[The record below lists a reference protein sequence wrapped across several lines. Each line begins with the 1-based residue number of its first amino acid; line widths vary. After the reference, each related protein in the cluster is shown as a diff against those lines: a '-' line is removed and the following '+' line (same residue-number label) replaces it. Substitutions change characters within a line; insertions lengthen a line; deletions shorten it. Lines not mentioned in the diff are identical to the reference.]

1 MRLGR
6 WPEGAEGVGNG
17 GWKMKI
23 AYLVLAHMNPGVVE
37 RAIGALDSED
47 CAFFVHIDQKSDITK
62 FSRIA
67 GKNIFFT
74 EKRVPVYW
82 GQFSQVEAILMLL
95 QKAMKGPDRYDYFV
109 LVSGS
114 DYPLRSASYI
124 SAFFRE
130 HYGTEFISLVRVPSE
145 AAGKPLSRMNTF
157 VLPSS
162 QPVRR
167 FLVRAMAKLGL
178 AERDYRKY
186 LGGLEAYSGSTWWAL
201 TREAC
206 QYILDFTED
215 NPKVAA
221 YFRNTFASDEAYIHT
236 ILGNS
241 KFQSRIRRNLMYDDW
256 TARGASPETISDQH
270 IARFGSQP
278 EVTLDDVYGIG
289 EALFARK
296 FSDDQLALLQTVDEM
311 ILRKEQVTLQAKGPG
326 R

>member
-1 MRLGR
+1 
-6 WPEGAEGVGNG
+6 
-17 GWKMKI
+17 MKI
-23 AYLVLAHMNPGVVE
+23 AYLVLAHINPGVIE

-62 FSRIA
+62 FFHIT
-67 GKNIFFT
+67 GKNVIFT
-74 EKRVPVYW
+74 EKRMPVYW
-82 GQFSQVEAILMLL
+82 GQFSQVEAILVLL
-95 QKAMKGPDRYDYFV
+95 QEAMKGPDRYDYFV

-114 DYPLRSASYI
+114 DYPLRSTRYI
-124 SAFFRE
+124 SAFFQE
-130 HYGTEFISLVRVPSE
+130 HYGTEFISIVKVPSE

-167 FLVRAMAKLGL
+167 FLVLAIAKLGL

-201 TREAC
+201 THEAC
-206 QYILDFTED
+206 RYILDFTEG
-215 NPKVAA
+215 NPKVAD
-221 YFRNTFASDEAYIHT
+221 YFRNTFASDEAYFHT
-236 ILGNS
+236 VLGNS
-241 KFQSRIRRNLMYDDW
+241 RFQSRIRRNLMYDDW

-270 IARFGSQP
+270 IARFESQP

-296 FSDDQLALLQTVDEM
+296 FSDGQLALLQRVDEM
-311 ILRKEQVTLQAKGPG
+311 IVRKEQATLQTKGPA